1 MKKIF
6 ASQVEVGMRL
16 SCDIYNDKGVLLWVA
31 GSEIKTEQ
39 QANKLVKDGFR
50 SDLQEWVPANTG
62 NKVSEPLD
70 VIADT
75 VQVKK
80 IYVYETVLD
89 ALTEIQLPLNY
100 IFDVFKADAFH
111 KDKRNLTHQID
122 AVVDVIMDV
131 SEKHPD
137 ESLATIN
144 MFVAQGKYII
154 IHAIAKSVMAGIIC
168 EMLDLPEEQKK
179 SCVSAA
185 LTANSSI
192 VKLMETLCKQRGSMS
207 IDQTTEYEGH
217 PFNSLTLLTRAGVRD
232 EEWLDNVLMHHEYF
246 DRSGF
251 PKGMGPDE
259 ITVTA
264 RIVAVADIYVTMIMP
279 KQIMQQAIDPPS
291 AFKRLYKQYG
301 KRLDASIIADIIKR
315 FGIMPPG
322 TFVKLKDGK
331 IGIVVGGSEDKSK
344 PIVTKVG
351 DDITKFYT
359 EFDLTG
365 QYKIVGILHPPSKM
379 PKRLFKLWRLYED
392 SKKQEE
398 GGESTD

>member
-39 QANKLVKDGFR
+39 QASKLVKDGFR

-62 NKVSEPLD
+62 AKISDSLD
-70 VIADT
+70 VLPDT

-80 IYVYETVLD
+80 VYVYETVLD

-100 IFDVFKADAFH
+100 IFDVFKVDAFH
-111 KDKRNLTHQID
+111 KDKRDLTDQID

-154 IHAIAKSVMAGIIC
+154 LHAIAKSVMAGLIC
-168 EMLDLPEEQKK
+168 DMLELPEEQKR

-192 VKLMETLCKQRGSMS
+192 IKLMETLCKQRGAMTA
-207 IDQTTEYEGH
+207 DQTVEFESH

-232 EEWLDNVLMHHEYF
+232 EEWLDIVLMHHEF
-246 DRSGF
+246 LDRSGF

-264 RIVAVADIYVTMIMP
+264 RIVAVADVYVTMIMP

-315 FGIMPPG
+315 FGIIPPG

-331 IGIVVGGSEDKSK
+331 IGIVMGGSEDKAK

-359 EFDLTG
+359 EFNLTG
-365 QYKIVGILHPPSKM
+365 QYKIVGILHPPTKM
-379 PKRLFKLWRLYED
+379 PKRLFKLWQLYDE
-392 SKKQEE
+392 SKKQ
-398 GGESTD
+398 DNA